1 MDNFHI
7 DIGKRKDASM
17 TIDRK
22 VRSIESSFRMENMN
36 FDKDCRKRVTEIL
49 SGKISSAEAI
59 AELNKKYGVS
69 NVKCERSRV

>member
-1 MDNFHI
+1 
-7 DIGKRKDASM
+7 M

-36 FDKDCRKRVTEIL
+36 FDKDCRKRVTGIL

-59 AELNKKYGVS
+59 AELNKKYEVS
-69 NVKCERSRV
+69 KVKCERSRV

>member
-1 MDNFHI
+1 
-7 DIGKRKDASM
+7 M

-49 SGKISSAEAI
+49 SGKISSTEAI

-69 NVKCERSRV
+69 KVKCERSRV

>member
-1 MDNFHI
+1 
-7 DIGKRKDASM
+7 M

-36 FDKDCRKRVTEIL
+36 FDKDCRKRVTGIL

-59 AELNKKYGVS
+59 APVFDSLRKIKS
-69 NVKCERSRV
+69 L